1 MSGRRVI
8 ISGGG
13 TGGHLYP
20 ALVVGRKLQALD
32 RTIELTFVGTHRD
45 VEKKI
50 MGEHGVSFIPMTIEG
65 LKGRG
70 LKSLKSLAI
79 LPLSFRQSLSILR
92 RTKPGLVIGVGGFSS
107 GPIVLLA
114 SWLGIPTLIM
124 EQNAHPGFTNRLLSR
139 WVRKAVVAFAS
150 SLPYF
155 KGKGVCLGNPVREEF
170 YALPAKPGT
179 EGLSVLVFG
188 GSQGSRFLNEK
199 MTAALP
205 LLSPTK
211 DGFRIT
217 HQTGTKDL
225 EWVAAR
231 YRASGYETRAE
242 VVPYITDMP
251 GAFGRADLVVSR
263 AGATT
268 LAELMAARKAAV
280 LVPFAGAA
288 EDHQTRNARELEAL
302 GGAEVI
308 PEIRLTPEALAG
320 RLFHYLN
327 SPADIRAMEKNLAAL
342 GIENPAAKIAGLC
355 LSLMEGHVQEQRS

>member
-20 ALVVGRKLQALD
+20 ALVVGRKLKAMD
-32 RTIELTFVGTHRD
+32 PAVELTYVGTHRD

-50 MGEHGVSFIPMTIEG
+50 MDEHGVQFIPIKIEG

-70 LKSLKSLAI
+70 LKSLKSLAV
-79 LPLSFRQSLSILR
+79 LPEAFRQSLGILR
-92 RTKPGLVIGVGGFSS
+92 RTRPRLVIGVGGFSS

-124 EQNAHPGFTNRLLSR
+124 EQNAQPGFTNRLLGR

-155 KGKGVCLGNPVREEF
+155 KGKGVCLGNPVRDEF
-170 YALPAKPGT
+170 YALPAKPRGK
-179 EGLSVLVFG
+179 GLSVLVFG

-205 LLSPTK
+205 LLSPTR
-211 DGFRIT
+211 DGFQIT
-217 HQTGTKDL
+217 HQTGTRDL
-225 EWVAAR
+225 EWVTAR
-231 YRASGYETRAE
+231 YRASGYDAGA
-242 VVPYITDMP
+242 VAAYISDMP
-251 GAFGRADLVVSR
+251 VAFGRADLVVSR

-268 LAELMAARKAAV
+268 LAELMAARKAAI
-280 LVPFAGAA
+280 LVPFAGAS

-308 PEIRLTPEALAG
+308 PELRLTPEALAG
-320 RLFHYLN
+320 RLFHYMN
-327 SPADIRAMEKNLAAL
+327 SPSDIGAMEKNLAAL
-342 GIENPAAKIAGLC
+342 GIENPAGKIAGLC
-355 LSLMEGHVQEQRS
+355 LSLMTGDGQEQRA